1 MISATPPPTESIGRN
16 SAPSPGLRP
25 IDSLV
30 SIGSFDSLELRGMA
44 KWIKGPSR

>member
-1 MISATPPPTESIGRN
+1 MISATPPPADSIGRN
-16 SAPSPGLRP
+16 SAPSPVLRP

-30 SIGSFDSLELRGMA
+30 SIGSFGPLELCGMA

>member
-1 MISATPPPTESIGRN
+1 MISATPPPAKSIGRN
-16 SAPSPGLRP
+16 SAPSPVLRP

-30 SIGSFDSLELRGMA
+30 SFGPLKLRGVA